1 MSAAARGRLE
11 LLAAAVLFSTGGAA
25 IKATT
30 LTSWQVA
37 GFRSLIAALAVAL
50 FIPASRRRWSWRV
63 LVVAAAYASTL
74 VLFVLANK
82 LTTAANAIFLQA
94 SGPLYLLLLG
104 PLLLREPIRRSDVLL
119 ILVMAGGMGLF
130 FVGEQAPS
138 RTAPDPWR
146 GNLLGAFS
154 GLSWALT
161 IAGLRWIAGRAKGSE
176 PGMAA
181 VAAGNV
187 LAGLVCLPKAL
198 PVAQAASSDWVAL
211 FYLGVF
217 QVGLAYLCLTRGVR
231 QATALEASLLLLA
244 EPALNP
250 IWAWLVHAERPGAF
264 AILGGMLIL
273 VSSLLRAVWTIR
285 RE

>member
-37 GFRSLIAALAVAL
+37 GFRSLIAAMAVAL
-50 FIPASRRRWSWRV
+50 FIPSSRRHWSWRV

-94 SGPLYLLLLG
+94 TGPLYLLLLG
-104 PLLLREPIRRSDVLL
+104 PVLLREPIRRSDVLL
-119 ILVMAGGMGLF
+119 ILVMACGMGLF

-146 GNLLGAFS
+146 GNVFGAFS

-161 IAGLRWIAGRAKGSE
+161 IAGLRWIAGRAEGSE

-187 LAGLVCLPKAL
+187 IAGLVCLPMAL
-198 PVAQAASSDWVAL
+198 PVVEAAASDWLVL
-211 FYLGVF
+211 IYLGVF

-231 QATALEASLLLLA
+231 HATALEASLLLLA

-250 IWAWLVHAERPGAF
+250 IWAWLVHTERPGTL
-264 AILGGMLIL
+264 AIFGGGLIL
-273 VSSLLRAVWTIR
+273 ASSVLRSVWTIR